1 MSIPKIGTGIGGSVT
16 NYSIDDILSITEPKK
31 TSGFRKVLG
40 GIAGGVANA
49 VLPGVGGAVE
59 NLINGGAGASGSLIG
74 EASQFLEMQRQIQME
89 ARAFEAASAVLKA
102 KHDASMAA
110 IRNIR

>member
-1 MSIPKIGTGIGGSVT
+1 MSIPKTSSSVL
-16 NYSIDDILSITEPKK
+16 NYSIDDILGYTEPKK
-31 TSGFRKVLG
+31 TGRFRRILG
-40 GIAGGVANA
+40 GIAGGAANA
-49 VLPGVGGAVE
+49 VLPGVGGTIE
-59 NLINGGAGASGSLIG
+59 NWIGGGVSGMGNLLG
-74 EASQFLEMQRQIQME
+74 ESRQFLELQRQIQAE

>member
-1 MSIPKIGTGIGGSVT
+1 MMSIPKSGPSSIAPS
-16 NYSIDDILSITEPKK
+16 YSIDDILGYTEPKK
-31 TSGFRKVLG
+31 TGRFRRIFSGVSG
-40 GIAGGVANA
+40 GAANII
-49 VLPGVGGAVE
+49 LPGSGSAVE
-59 NLINGGAGASGSLIG
+59 SLIG
-74 EASQFLEMQRQIQME
+74 GGDGVGNLLGESRQFLELQRQIQAE

>member
-1 MSIPKIGTGIGGSVT
+1 MSIPKTGSSAL
-16 NYSIDDILSITEPKK
+16 NYSIDDILGYTEPKK
-31 TSGFRKVLG
+31 TGRFRQILG
-40 GIAGGVANA
+40 GIAGGAANI
-49 VLPGVGGAVE
+49 VLPGVGGVIESAISGGIGGVGS
-59 NLINGGAGASGSLIG
+59 NLLGDSR
-74 EASQFLEMQRQIQME
+74 QFLELQRQIQAE

>member
-1 MSIPKIGTGIGGSVT
+1 MSIPKTSSSVL
-16 NYSIDDILSITEPKK
+16 NYSIDDILGYTEPKK
-31 TSGFRKVLG
+31 TGKFRKIMG
-40 GIAGGVANA
+40 GIAGSAANA
-49 VLPGVGGAVE
+49 VLPGVGGAIE
-59 NLINGGAGASGSLIG
+59 NLISGGTGLGSSSILGG
-74 EASQFLEMQRQIQME
+74 EASQFLELQRQIQAE